1 MPNFWFESSIF
12 EYLIYT
18 FMLHFH
24 VSNCSIMFVVP
35 VLILQDALV
44 YPEPGLTQVLKQI
57 VNHQQK
63 YKVETANLSAN

>member
-1 MPNFWFESSIF
+1 
-12 EYLIYT
+12 
-18 FMLHFH
+18 
-24 VSNCSIMFVVP
+24 MFVVP